1 MRPSARYGVAG
12 LSMLLAAL
20 LSVIL
25 TPAQRLADA
34 KPGVNL
40 ELMIPREFSDWKV
53 DTAIMPLAVMPDQ
66 QAMLDKIYGEVLFR
80 TYVNSR
86 GERIMLSIAY
96 GSDQSDALQMHRPE
110 VCYAAQGFH
119 IAHQADAEL
128 GILSRHL
135 PVKQLVA
142 MQGSRIEPITYWIT
156 VGGHVVK
163 SKMEQKI
170 AQLRYGL
177 TRKIPDGYLLRVS
190 NISNDSPA
198 AYRLH
203 GQFITDLLTSI
214 DSERAKTLIGE
225 YRL

>member
-1 MRPSARYGVAG
+1 MSPPARYGVAG

-20 LSVIL
+20 LSALL
-25 TPAQRLADA
+25 TPTQRLADA
-34 KPGVNL
+34 KSAIDL
-40 ELMIPREFSDWKV
+40 ERMIPREFSDWKV

-66 QAMLDKIYGEVLFR
+66 QAKLDEIYGKVLSR
-80 TYVNSR
+80 TYVNSH
-86 GERIMLSIAY
+86 GERVMLSIAY
-96 GSDQSDALQMHRPE
+96 GSDQSDALQVHRPE

-119 IAHQADAEL
+119 IAHQADAKL
-128 GILSRHL
+128 GVLSRHL

-142 MQGSRIEPITYWIT
+142 MQGPRIEPITYWIT

-163 SKMEQKI
+163 SKTEQKI

-203 GQFITDLLTSI
+203 GRFITDLLTSI

-225 YRL
+225 HRL